1 MSIRVIEIDI
11 SSPVDSKLAI
21 NGLGG
26 DPEIFYHMLGNL
38 EGMSLTTTMQN
49 IIAEYDSKN
58 Y

>member
-26 DPEIFYHMLGNL
+26 DPEIFYLMLGNL